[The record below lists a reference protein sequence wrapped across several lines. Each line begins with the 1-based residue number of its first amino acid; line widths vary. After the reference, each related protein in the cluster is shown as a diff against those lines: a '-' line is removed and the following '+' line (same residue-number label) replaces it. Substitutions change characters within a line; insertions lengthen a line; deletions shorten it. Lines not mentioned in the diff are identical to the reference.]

1 MRVPILL
8 VLAVSLIASG
18 CASVHNPVVQGPN
31 TAPIPTTVSETAV
44 ETAGSSKAETT
55 YSPETLEWAGTT
67 SPSFLPLPP
76 WVFARLPPSLQK
88 SFRWGFIVGLSM
100 VGLSVLWALI
110 FD

>member
-8 VLAVSLIASG
+8 VLVASLIASG

-31 TAPIPTTVSETAV
+31 TAPIDTTISDTAV
-44 ETAGSSKAETT
+44 ETVGSSEAETT
-55 YSPETLEWAGTT
+55 YSPESLEWAGTR
-67 SPSFLPLPP
+67 SSSFLPP
-76 WVFARLPPSLQK
+76 WMWVLLPPSLK
-88 SFRWGFIVGLSM
+88 ESFRRGFLVGLAT